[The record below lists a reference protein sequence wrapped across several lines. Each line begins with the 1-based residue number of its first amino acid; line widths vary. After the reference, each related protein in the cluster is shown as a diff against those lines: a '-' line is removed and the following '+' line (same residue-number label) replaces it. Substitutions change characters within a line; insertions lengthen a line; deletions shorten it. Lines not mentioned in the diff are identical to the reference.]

1 MELIAI
7 ARLPYQVQG
16 RAMFEFGGNM
26 MSAEL
31 LPRLARL
38 GHNVRVIAEAPPS
51 ESGEKRIPFA
61 PGVSGLTVVPFALRY
76 RPSRT
81 PPERAWLDAQRARL
95 TTLLGHLVHE
105 RKPDLVV
112 LGRELLAWYAVD
124 VCHELEV
131 PVLVTVQ
138 GSPTAGLEHG
148 IYPPPAVEA
157 LVRQLAAA
165 DGLVTVAGHLRE
177 TLTRLGAPGAQTVR
191 NVVDPRRFTP
201 REKDVALMRELSI
214 DPSRHV
220 IASFA
225 SRRPEKRLGDIIDA
239 APRVLAE
246 RPEALF
252 LIAGGGQLGDALPEA
267 VEQRGLT
274 ESFRF
279 PGEVENAEMP
289 RWLSMAD
296 LVVMPSER
304 EGWPLTILEAQA
316 CGRPVVASDIP
327 ATRELRA
334 LGRPVSSFPV
344 GDAGALAGRIL
355 DLLADRERRRELGL
369 TGREAALKDDPDEWA
384 RAHSRVIEQV
394 AARAERPA

>member
-1 MELIAI
+1 
-7 ARLPYQVQG
+7 
-16 RAMFEFGGNM
+16 
-26 MSAEL
+26 
-31 LPRLARL
+31 
-38 GHNVRVIAEAPPS
+38 
-51 ESGEKRIPFA
+51 
-61 PGVSGLTVVPFALRY
+61 
-76 RPSRT
+76 
-81 PPERAWLDAQRARL
+81 
-95 TTLLGHLVHE
+95 
-105 RKPDLVV
+105 KPDLVV

-124 VCHELEV
+124 VCRELEV
-131 PVLVTVQ
+131 PALVTVQ

-148 IYPPPAVEA
+148 IYPPAAAEE
-157 LVRQLAAA
+157 LVRHLADAA
-165 DGLVTVAGHLRE
+165 GLVTVAGHLRE

-214 DPSRHV
+214 DPSQHV
-220 IASFA
+220 IGSFT
-225 SRRPEKRLGDIIDA
+225 SQRPEKRLGDIIDA

-252 LIAGGGQLGDALPEA
+252 LIGGGGPLGESLRDA
-267 VEQRGLT
+267 VKQRGLT

-344 GDAGALAGRIL
+344 GDAGALAGRLL

-394 AARAERPA
+394 AARAGRPA